1 MKQVNLYKS
10 IYPKFYNW
18 LVKGENNEI
27 IWWLDEGFWKKRFW
41 WSYEILSSWLFFCKA
56 PNQYSYEFVRVVTL
70 DEKYAREQQVEM
82 ISSKCCYENDD
93 IIVVH
98 NVISFP
104 DGSKEAVLA
113 CHMKKD
119 GKIISSEAGATPLS

>member
-1 MKQVNLYKS
+1 MSLSEWSPLMKRMLESNKL
-10 IYPKFYNW
+10 
-18 LVKGENNEI
+18 
-27 IWWLDEGFWKKRFW
+27 
-41 WSYEILSSWLFFCKA
+41 
-56 PNQYSYEFVRVVTL
+56 
-70 DEKYAREQQVEM
+70 EM

-93 IIVVH
+93 ILVVH

-119 GKIISSEAGATPLS
+119 GKIISTETGATPLCK